1 MHGALAAAG
10 ALRQGNT
17 CRGTARCC
25 LLSQVGL
32 PVHTVDRT
40 ATRGAGRHGLYRA
53 LRHVQRAFRP
63 RLRGDGRRRHAP
75 DSWRPGTFRHTGP
88 SQNSPPPQPT
98 PNCCL
103 SQHPGSHHDGCWLS
117 PRSAPGRIC
126 TARASPI
133 AAHSTQHTSPTSPG
147 QGPCHAWS
155 AWVYASVDEHS
166 VRAQIRW
173 CSRAEKVCKVKQE
186 GGIPGGR

>member
-88 SQNSPPPQPT
+88 SQNSPPPPRDCPASHNILALT
-98 PNCCL
+98 TMDV
-103 SQHPGSHHDGCWLS
+103 GSHHDLHLGG
-117 PRSAPGRIC
+117 SAPHVHRPSQH
-126 TARASPI
+126 TAR
-133 AAHSTQHTSPTSPG
+133 STHHPP
-147 QGPCHAWS
+147 AL
-155 AWVYASVDEHS
+155 AS
-166 VRAQIRW
+166 VRAMRGVHGCMRRW
-173 CSRAEKVCKVKQE
+173 MSTAYGRRL
-186 GGIPGGR
+186 GGARGRRRCAR

>member
-1 MHGALAAAG
+1 MMHGALAAAG

-88 SQNSPPPQPT
+88 SQNSPPPP
-98 PNCCL
+98 
-103 SQHPGSHHDGCWLS
+103 PGTVLPLTTSWLS
-117 PRSAPGRIC
+117 PRWMLALTTIC
-126 TARASPI
+126 TWADLHRTCI
-133 AAHSTQHTSPTSPG
+133 AHRSTQHAAHITHQPWPVSV
-147 QGPCHAWS
+147 PC
-155 AWVYASVDEHS
+155 VE
-166 VRAQIRW
+166 
-173 CSRAEKVCKVKQE
+173 CMGVCV
-186 GGIPGGR
+186 GG